1 MLKNSKKKLR
11 KLGAFS
17 LVLAQVAAVG
27 VVAPMT
33 SASAFAGSAI
43 TRNMENL
50 DRGVVAT
57 KTDDGVLISWR
68 RLATEPADTTFTL
81 YRNQEKINEGAVTN
95 FVDASGTVN
104 DKYTVVANGEM
115 SDSVGVWENGYL
127 DIPLGKT
134 PESDVMLQDR
144 NGIYYGSY
152 TPGDSSYGDLDGDGQ
167 YEIVMLWSPSDAK
180 DAATGGRTGKSGF
193 QDRYRRCVAR

>member
-57 KTDDGVLISWR
+57 KTNDGVLISWR

-104 DKYTVVANGEM
+104 DKYTVVANGQM

-127 DIPLGKT
+127 DIPLAKA
-134 PESDVMLQDR
+134 PESDVLQMDR

-152 TPGDSSYGDLDGDGQ
+152 TPGDSSYGDLYGD
-167 YEIVMLWSPSDAK
+167 
-180 DAATGGRTGKSGF
+180 
-193 QDRYRRCVAR
+193 

>member
-115 SDSVGVWENGYL
+115 SDSVGVWLKLLKVTFYKWTE
-127 DIPLGKT
+127 T
-134 PESDVMLQDR
+134 A
-144 NGIYYGSY
+144 Y
-152 TPGDSSYGDLDGDGQ
+152 TTVHIHRVTHHTVTLTVTDN
-167 YEIVMLWSPSDAK
+167 M
-180 DAATGGRTGKSGF
+180 KS
-193 QDRYRRCVAR
+193 

>member
-57 KTDDGVLISWR
+57 KTDGEDWQQSLLTLHLLFTETKKRLTKVRLQTLLTRQVL
-68 RLATEPADTTFTL
+68 
-81 YRNQEKINEGAVTN
+81 
-95 FVDASGTVN
+95 
-104 DKYTVVANGEM
+104 
-115 SDSVGVWENGYL
+115 
-127 DIPLGKT
+127 
-134 PESDVMLQDR
+134 
-144 NGIYYGSY
+144 
-152 TPGDSSYGDLDGDGQ
+152 
-167 YEIVMLWSPSDAK
+167 
-180 DAATGGRTGKSGF
+180 
-193 QDRYRRCVAR
+193 

>member
-57 KTDDGVLISWR
+57 KTDTVYLFHGEDWQQSLLTLHLLFTETKKRLTKVRLQTLLMRQVL
-68 RLATEPADTTFTL
+68 
-81 YRNQEKINEGAVTN
+81 
-95 FVDASGTVN
+95 
-104 DKYTVVANGEM
+104 
-115 SDSVGVWENGYL
+115 
-127 DIPLGKT
+127 
-134 PESDVMLQDR
+134 
-144 NGIYYGSY
+144 
-152 TPGDSSYGDLDGDGQ
+152 
-167 YEIVMLWSPSDAK
+167 
-180 DAATGGRTGKSGF
+180 
-193 QDRYRRCVAR
+193 

>member
-50 DRGVVAT
+50 DRGVVAD
-57 KTDDGVLISWR
+57 KDQR
-68 RLATEPADTTFTL
+68 RCTYFM
-81 YRNQEKINEGAVTN
+81 EKIGNRA
-95 FVDASGTVN
+95 
-104 DKYTVVANGEM
+104 
-115 SDSVGVWENGYL
+115 
-127 DIPLGKT
+127 
-134 PESDVMLQDR
+134 
-144 NGIYYGSY
+144 
-152 TPGDSSYGDLDGDGQ
+152 
-167 YEIVMLWSPSDAK
+167 
-180 DAATGGRTGKSGF
+180 
-193 QDRYRRCVAR
+193 C

>member
-68 RLATEPADTTFTL
+68 RLATEPADTTLLFTETKKRL
-81 YRNQEKINEGAVTN
+81 TKVR
-95 FVDASGTVN
+95 
-104 DKYTVVANGEM
+104 
-115 SDSVGVWENGYL
+115 
-127 DIPLGKT
+127 
-134 PESDVMLQDR
+134 LQTLLTR
-144 NGIYYGSY
+144 QV
-152 TPGDSSYGDLDGDGQ
+152 L
-167 YEIVMLWSPSDAK
+167 
-180 DAATGGRTGKSGF
+180 
-193 QDRYRRCVAR
+193 

>member
-104 DKYTVVANGEM
+104 DKYTVVANG
-115 SDSVGVWENGYL
+115 
-127 DIPLGKT
+127 
-134 PESDVMLQDR
+134 
-144 NGIYYGSY
+144 
-152 TPGDSSYGDLDGDGQ
+152 
-167 YEIVMLWSPSDAK
+167 
-180 DAATGGRTGKSGF
+180 
-193 QDRYRRCVAR
+193 

>member
-68 RLATEPADTTFTL
+68 RLATEP
-81 YRNQEKINEGAVTN
+81 R
-95 FVDASGTVN
+95 
-104 DKYTVVANGEM
+104 
-115 SDSVGVWENGYL
+115 
-127 DIPLGKT
+127 
-134 PESDVMLQDR
+134 
-144 NGIYYGSY
+144 
-152 TPGDSSYGDLDGDGQ
+152 
-167 YEIVMLWSPSDAK
+167 K
-180 DAATGGRTGKSGF
+180 D
-193 QDRYRRCVAR
+193 

>member
-57 KTDDGVLISWR
+57 KTDDGVLIHGEDWQQSLLTLHLLFTETKK
-68 RLATEPADTTFTL
+68 RLTKVRLQTL
-81 YRNQEKINEGAVTN
+81 LTRQV
-95 FVDASGTVN
+95 
-104 DKYTVVANGEM
+104 
-115 SDSVGVWENGYL
+115 L
-127 DIPLGKT
+127 
-134 PESDVMLQDR
+134 
-144 NGIYYGSY
+144 
-152 TPGDSSYGDLDGDGQ
+152 
-167 YEIVMLWSPSDAK
+167 
-180 DAATGGRTGKSGF
+180 
-193 QDRYRRCVAR
+193 

>member
-127 DIPLGKT
+127 DIPLAKALKVT
-134 PESDVMLQDR
+134 FYKWTETA
-144 NGIYYGSY
+144 Y
-152 TPGDSSYGDLDGDGQ
+152 TTVHIHRVTHHTVTLTVTDN
-167 YEIVMLWSPSDAK
+167 M
-180 DAATGGRTGKSGF
+180 KS
-193 QDRYRRCVAR
+193 

>member
-50 DRGVVAT
+50 DRGV
-57 KTDDGVLISWR
+57 
-68 RLATEPADTTFTL
+68 
-81 YRNQEKINEGAVTN
+81 
-95 FVDASGTVN
+95 
-104 DKYTVVANGEM
+104 DK
-115 SDSVGVWENGYL
+115 D
-127 DIPLGKT
+127 
-134 PESDVMLQDR
+134 
-144 NGIYYGSY
+144 
-152 TPGDSSYGDLDGDGQ
+152 
-167 YEIVMLWSPSDAK
+167 
-180 DAATGGRTGKSGF
+180 
-193 QDRYRRCVAR
+193 